1 MLDKIFE
8 NKKSTNYL
16 THNFHTYPA
25 KFPPQIPKY
34 FIENFSKK
42 NDTILDPFV
51 GCGTTLVECMILER
65 NSIGIDLNPIA
76 TMVSKCKTLIL
87 SKKEVSDIEDFLTFL
102 ETKINK
108 SKFYSEFNHLNKLTF
123 FNKDHWFQKNVQIE
137 LSFILNEIEKIN
149 SKKLETFLKTCFSS
163 IIVKVSNQ
171 ESDTRYAS
179 INKNINDF
187 KTLSSFISKGRDMMS
202 RSKEYSQIAKKNTC
216 KIFTKNS
223 ENLNYIDD
231 KSIDLVIT
239 SPPYAN
245 TYDYYLYHKLRMLW
259 LSFDVKN
266 VQDKEIGSRHKHSS
280 QKKEIKVFLDSIERC
295 FKEVSRVLKNDKY
308 AIIIIGDSI
317 IRGVHYNAKYF
328 TQKIFKKYNMKLV
341 NHDKENLKKTSKMFN
356 PSFTNKNKDEYVLVF
371 KKSK

>member
-1 MLDKIFE
+1 MLNKIFE
-8 NKKSTNYL
+8 NKGSTNYL

-34 FIENFSKK
+34 FIENYSKK

-51 GCGTTLVECMILER
+51 GCGTTLVECMISGR

-102 ETKINK
+102 DAKINK
-108 SKFYSEFNHLNKLTF
+108 SKFYSEFDYLNKLTF
-123 FNKDHWFQKNVQIE
+123 FNKDHWFQENVQIE
-137 LSFILNEIEKIN
+137 LSFILNEIEKTN
-149 SKKLETFLKTCFSS
+149 SQKLETFLKTCFSS

-187 KTLSSFISKGRDMMS
+187 KTLSLFISKGRDMIS
-202 RSKEYSQIAKKNTC
+202 RSKEYSQAAKKNTC

-223 ENLNYIDD
+223 ENLNYIND

-259 LSFDVKN
+259 LSYDVKN

-295 FKEVSRVLKNDKY
+295 FKEVSRVLKKDKY

-328 TQKIFKKYNMKLV
+328 TQKIFEKYNMKLI

-356 PSFTNKNKDEYVLVF
+356 PSFTNKIKDEHVLVF
-371 KKSK
+371 KKNK